1 MTDRERSPRAASAL
15 VLTLALGWAA
25 FVGSLAV
32 ARHEN
37 LRTNA
42 FDLGYIGQALWNT
55 AHGEPFRLTV
65 LEGAAFRPEGL
76 DPSRIR
82 QPHSYLAFHVEPID
96 LPLAGLYAL
105 WPDPR
110 FLLWLQAVVVALGA
124 LPAAWLAHRVVGGWI
139 AGLVFGL
146 AWLLAPGLEGAA
158 LSDFHAVAL
167 GATWLMAGLW
177 LLECGRPRWAGA
189 FLMLAAASR
198 EDGALAVSSVG
209 MVLLLR
215 SRSRSGWASAKAR
228 AHLQREV
235 SASPAAGSRSAP
247 PRRPS
252 PIARACPRVAAAVLL
267 PAALWTLVCFVVIAP
282 YFNGGGNLF
291 WSRYAWLG
299 ATPRA
304 AFAGVL
310 RHPGVLLSWLT
321 TPGVAAYLAIQLL
334 SGGTFL
340 LLAPLE
346 ALAAMPLLALNGLS
360 SFDWMR
366 SGGAHY
372 SALLAPLLLWAGA
385 HGLER
390 ALAVW
395 GRMAAGQVG
404 AAPPVLQGA
413 ALGIVLVSALGA
425 HLWIGASPLRPG
437 FAWPDPDPRAAA
449 VLALLDAVP
458 PDAPASAS
466 SAVYPHLANR
476 HRLYWFPAVQDAEW
490 LAIDAVGASHPLT
503 AAEMRDAVADLLASG
518 DWSVVVARDGLLVL
532 RRGGPGEMP
541 GYAFVAAVH
550 APAND
555 PEAGRPADLP
565 ARVIGVLPEQF
576 FGFVRAAPAA
586 PPVASAPLRFGGALE
601 LVGAE
606 LRRWPQVG
614 LFGDAAVLE
623 TTWRAAAPI
632 GTDLTFALATTRRRD
647 GALVG
652 LQPDVAAGPLWYPT
666 SRWRPGELVR
676 MNMTLDR
683 LAEVEALGIAVLDPA
698 GTRLAVTGPP
708 DAVLW
713 EASTIARVA
722 VVR

>member
-1 MTDRERSPRAASAL
+1 
-15 VLTLALGWAA
+15 
-25 FVGSLAV
+25 
-32 ARHEN
+32 
-37 LRTNA
+37 
-42 FDLGYIGQALWNT
+42 
-55 AHGEPFRLTV
+55 
-65 LEGAAFRPEGL
+65 
-76 DPSRIR
+76 
-82 QPHSYLAFHVEPID
+82 
-96 LPLAGLYAL
+96 
-105 WPDPR
+105 
-110 FLLWLQAVVVALGA
+110 
-124 LPAAWLAHRVVGGWI
+124 
-139 AGLVFGL
+139 
-146 AWLLAPGLEGAA
+146 
-158 LSDFHAVAL
+158 
-167 GATWLMAGLW
+167 
-177 LLECGRPRWAGA
+177 
-189 FLMLAAASR
+189 
-198 EDGALAVSSVG
+198 AVSSVG

-235 SASPAAGSRSAP
+235 SASPAAGSCAAP

-304 AFAGVL
+304 AVAGVL

-449 VLALLDAVP
+449 VLADLDAVP

-623 TTWRAAAPI
+623 TTWRAADRHGP
-632 GTDLTFALATTRRRD
+632 DLRPGDHPPTRRRAGRPTARPRRWAALVPD
-647 GALVG
+647 LAVAARRAGAYGYDAGPTRRGRGARHRRARPRRHAVGGDRPTGRRALGGQHDRAGRRGALVRPSRPSRSSAG
-652 LQPDVAAGPLWYPT
+652 SSSPRRGRAAGGV
-666 SRWRPGELVR
+666 RPGPIGPPGRGLAL
-676 MNMTLDR
+676 TDSHGLDR
-683 LAEVEALGIAVLDPA
+683 
-698 GTRLAVTGPP
+698 
-708 DAVLW
+708 
-713 EASTIARVA
+713 
-722 VVR
+722 